1 MRQQRRHLLLAMAQF
16 GLQLLNAAVYAFG
29 GEGVGRINMW
39 TGLTLVSALNEV
51 SFLQTIDH
59 YKKNIYLVAY
69 KLISYRKVFVTNFKF
84 FNFTYASQIKN
95 KCKIYD
101 TRNVM

>member
-29 GEGVGRINMW
+29 GSWVVGRINMW

-51 SFLQTIDH
+51 SFLQTIGH

-69 KLISYRKVFVTNFKF
+69 KLISYRKVLVTNFKF
-84 FNFTYASQIKN
+84 FNFTYA
-95 KCKIYD
+95 
-101 TRNVM
+101 